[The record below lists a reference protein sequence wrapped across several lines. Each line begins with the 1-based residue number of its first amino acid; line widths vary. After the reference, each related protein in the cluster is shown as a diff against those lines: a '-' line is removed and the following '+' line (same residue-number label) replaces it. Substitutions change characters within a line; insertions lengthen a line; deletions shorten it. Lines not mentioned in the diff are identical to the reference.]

1 MPYFAIHTN
10 QELNETA
17 RADLLESASA
27 FVAELLDKPEAYVMV
42 ALDTGVSMSFGA
54 SRNPTAYVVLRSIG
68 LPTERCNEF
77 AAKIS
82 QFIEAGLQ
90 VPKDRVFI
98 DLTDLHRDRFAW
110 NGKTFA

>member
-1 MPYFAIHTN
+1 MPYFAIQTN
-10 QELNETA
+10 QDLNETA
-17 RADLLESASA
+17 RVDLVTSASA

-42 ALDTGVSMSFGA
+42 TLDTGISISFGA
-54 SRNPTAYVVLRSIG
+54 SRNPAAYVVLRSIG

-90 VPKDRVFI
+90 VPKERVFI
-98 DLTDLHRDRFAW
+98 DFTDLHRDRFAW
-110 NGKTFA
+110 NGNTFA